1 MGTGACCNGERTFES
16 CHPDEI
22 MGVYTV
28 IGSGPDCR
36 SGAYSSGGS
45 SPSAPTK
52 CRFSAY
58 IGNCNATVISVLMVS
73 YHNKLEIKDTMV
85 YIIGMEVRFL
95 RRHKYGDCSSVGRVE
110 DCGSFGHGFD
120 PHHSPKI
127 KYAVVA
133 QLVEHM
139 PEEHG
144 VGCSIHSHRTNV
156 QMAKLDQRISLQN

>member
-1 MGTGACCNGERTFES
+1 MASARSSRAIQTK
-16 CHPDEI
+16 I

-28 IGSGPDCR
+28 IGSGLDCK
-36 SGAYSSGGS
+36 SSAYSSGGS

-58 IGNCNATVISVLMVS
+58 NGNCDATVISVLMVS

-95 RRHKYGDCSSVGRVE
+95 RRHKFGDCSSVGRAE
-110 DCGSFGHGFD
+110 DCGSSGHGFD
-120 PHHSPKI
+120 PHHSPEI
-127 KYAVVA
+127 KYGVVA
-133 QLVEHM
+133 QLVEHV

-144 VGCSIHSHRTNV
+144 VGCSIHPLRTNV
-156 QMAKLDQRISLQN
+156 QAAKLDQRVSLQN

>member
-1 MGTGACCNGERTFES
+1 
-16 CHPDEI
+16 
-22 MGVYTV
+22 
-28 IGSGPDCR
+28 
-36 SGAYSSGGS
+36 
-45 SPSAPTK
+45 
-52 CRFSAY
+52 
-58 IGNCNATVISVLMVS
+58 MVS

-110 DCGSFGHGFD
+110 DCDSFDHGVES
-120 PHHSPKI
+120 HHSPVKI

-133 QLVEHM
+133 QLVEHV

-156 QMAKLDQRISLQN
+156 QMAKLETR

>member
-22 MGVYTV
+22 MGEYTV

-156 QMAKLDQRISLQN
+156 QMAKLE

>member
-1 MGTGACCNGERTFES
+1 
-16 CHPDEI
+16 
-22 MGVYTV
+22 
-28 IGSGPDCR
+28 
-36 SGAYSSGGS
+36 
-45 SPSAPTK
+45 
-52 CRFSAY
+52 
-58 IGNCNATVISVLMVS
+58 MVS

-110 DCGSFGHGFD
+110 DCGSFGHGFE
-120 PHHSPKI
+120 PHHSPEI

-139 PEEHG
+139 SEEHG

-156 QMAKLDQRISLQN
+156 QVAKLDQRVSLQN

>member
-85 YIIGMEVRFL
+85 YIIGMEVQFL
-95 RRHKYGDCSSVGRVE
+95 QRHKYRDCNSVGRVE
-110 DCGSFGHGFD
+110 DCGSFGHGFES
-120 PHHSPKI
+120 HHSPK
-127 KYAVVA
+127 YAAVA
-133 QLVEHM
+133 QLVEQG
-139 PEEHG
+139 PEEPR
-144 VGCSIHSHRTNV
+144 VGCSIHSHRT
-156 QMAKLDQRISLQN
+156 K